1 MSLPPLYVWDYIQ
14 GNVILHLETH
24 PDAVPLPR
32 SQTIA
37 DHGTIKPG
45 IDKCTFHG
53 TFDPKTRVLLFFL
66 TLDYIYLKPTDIFF
80 LIEIQ
85 TDIKL

>member
-1 MSLPPLYVWDYIQ
+1 MSLPPLYIWDYIQ
-14 GNVILHLETH
+14 GNVILHLKTH

-32 SQTIA
+32 SQTLA
-37 DHGTIKPG
+37 NHRTIKPE

-53 TFDPKTRVLLFFL
+53 TFDPKTRVLLFFSHARL
-66 TLDYIYLKPTDIFF
+66 YEYLKPTDIFF

-85 TDIKL
+85 TDKL